1 MAKNSDDSNPAGAG
15 VPGEKPAKAEKPA
28 GKPEKA
34 QQADGHAGDP
44 EKPAKGADKAAKGQH
59 GAGQA
64 DHAGDS
70 DPSGVPAAKA
80 EEPAGKAQS
89 AASAEPAG
97 HAEKA
102 AAKAGKP
109 ADPGGKP
116 ADPGGKPADPGGKPA
131 DPGGKP
137 AEKTDRAG
145 KSSGKSQGAAA
156 GKGGGKRGAGAAP
169 SGPHAPERREGYV
182 PRLKHRYLE
191 EVVPKLKR
199 EFGIENTMAVPRL
212 ERISL
217 NMGMGEAIQNIKI
230 LDDAVDEMGA
240 LAGQRPTVTRSQ
252 KSIAAFKLRAGM
264 PIGCRVTLR
273 GERMWEFL
281 DRFISVAL
289 PRVRDFR
296 GVSPKSFDGRGN
308 YTMGIRDHLIFLEI
322 DYNKVERPKG
332 MNITIVT
339 TAGNDE
345 RALYLLRELG
355 MPFARLL
362 DKN

>member
-1 MAKNSDDSNPAGAG
+1 MAKKSESNP
-15 VPGEKPAKAEKPA
+15 
-28 GKPEKA
+28 
-34 QQADGHAGDP
+34 
-44 EKPAKGADKAAKGQH
+44 
-59 GAGQA
+59 
-64 DHAGDS
+64 
-70 DPSGVPAAKA
+70 
-80 EEPAGKAQS
+80 
-89 AASAEPAG
+89 
-97 HAEKA
+97 
-102 AAKAGKP
+102 
-109 ADPGGKP
+109 
-116 ADPGGKPADPGGKPA
+116 
-131 DPGGKP
+131 
-137 AEKTDRAG
+137 
-145 KSSGKSQGAAA
+145 
-156 GKGGGKRGAGAAP
+156 GAGAAGGGEGKP
-169 SGPHAPERREGYV
+169 GKSASAAPGKSGGSKKAAASAPAAAVAKGTPAAPAATPAEESKKGSPQKQAYV
-182 PRLKHRYLE
+182 PRLRHRYVD

-230 LDDAVDEMGA
+230 LDDAVEEMAA
-240 LAGQRPTVTRSQ
+240 LAGQRPTITRAQ

-355 MPFARLL
+355 MPFARP
-362 DKN
+362 DAR